1 MAGADDDFR
10 RGGFVCLQP
19 DGVSRGMAASADF
32 GGALDDFD
40 SEQRGGR
47 SCRFAAKQTDRL
59 AGEISFH
66 GFVSMV
72 RALAVGLGR

>member
-40 SEQRGGR
+40 SGQRGGR

-59 AGEISFH
+59 AGEISLH
-66 GFVSMV
+66 GFVGRV

>member
-32 GGALDDFD
+32 GGALDDSD
-40 SEQRGGR
+40 SGLSVAVIRLPL
-47 SCRFAAKQTDRL
+47 CRKTN
-59 AGEISFH
+59 
-66 GFVSMV
+66 
-72 RALAVGLGR
+72 